1 MRVLI
6 TNDDGPP
13 SGTGGH
19 SPFIYPF
26 ARALMTHLNW
36 DVRVVVPASQRS
48 WVGKSYLIAEKV
60 TGAYYYPRGEDG
72 TEGERRELPRPIGE
86 GEMEWILLDGTPGEY
101 SVRFGFSESIW
112 KTDSVPPLSLEQQL
126 APRLRCITCS
136 RQILSTSSSPGE
148 LPFKRST
155 VYSPENSL
163 TSPMSDG
170 IQTQL
175 WPEYLDGF
183 CSILVSFHLPES

>member
-1 MRVLI
+1 MQVPAVLEMLPHPRIEKPVLSHHLPLTRAMAAPSRRMRVLI

-86 GEMEWILLDGTPGEY
+86 GEMEWILLDGTPGE
-101 SVRFGFSESIW
+101 SPLSFLSGEIIW
-112 KTDSVPPLSLEQQL
+112 KLIPPLSWEQRL
-126 APRLRCITCS
+126 APRLHCTTCS
-136 RQILSTSSSPGE
+136 RQTLSTSSSPGE
-148 LPFKRST
+148 R
-155 VYSPENSL
+155 
-163 TSPMSDG
+163 TS
-170 IQTQL
+170 
-175 WPEYLDGF
+175 EA
-183 CSILVSFHLPES
+183 

>member
-1 MRVLI
+1 MAAPSRRMRVLI

-72 TEGERRELPRPIGE
+72 TEGETRELPRPIGE
-86 GEMEWILLDGTPGEY
+86 GEMEWVLLDGTPGEY
-101 SVRFGFSESIW
+101 PPFGSLSERAFGRLISAR
-112 KTDSVPPLSLEQQL
+112 SLVET
-126 APRLRCITCS
+126 ATCS
-136 RQILSTSSSPGE
+136 SIALHNLFPA
-148 LPFKRST
+148 
-155 VYSPENSL
+155 NSF
-163 TSPMSDG
+163 D
-170 IQTQL
+170 
-175 WPEYLDGF
+175 
-183 CSILVSFHLPES
+183 LVISG